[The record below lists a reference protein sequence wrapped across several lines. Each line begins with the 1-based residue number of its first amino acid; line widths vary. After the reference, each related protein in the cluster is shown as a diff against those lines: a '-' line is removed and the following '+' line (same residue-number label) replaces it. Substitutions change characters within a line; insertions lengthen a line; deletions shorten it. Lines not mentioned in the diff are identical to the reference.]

1 MGANSSR
8 MNRESYLEEVEK
20 RLRNMFG
27 ASREGYRTPDKIR
40 HQLEG
45 FMQAGIFLN
54 LASRAELYELMNDVH
69 EAVYGKSIEE
79 RKAERLAKWE
89 VEAIDYSAYEA
100 PTYERK
106 KD

>member
-1 MGANSSR
+1 MD
-8 MNRESYLEEVEK
+8 RESYLEEVEK

-27 ASREGYRTPDKIR
+27 ASRDGYRTPEKTR

-45 FMQAGIFLN
+45 FMQAGVFMG
-54 LASRAELYELMNDVH
+54 LASKAELYQLMNDVH

-89 VEAIDYSAYEA
+89 VEAIDYSEYEA

-106 KD
+106 RD